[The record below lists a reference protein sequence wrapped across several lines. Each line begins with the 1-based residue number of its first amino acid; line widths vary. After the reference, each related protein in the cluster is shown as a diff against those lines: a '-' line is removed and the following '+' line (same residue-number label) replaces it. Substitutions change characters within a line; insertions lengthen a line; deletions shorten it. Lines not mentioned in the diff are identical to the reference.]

1 MRHLLPWLLFAVSL
15 LILPWLFP
23 SVLGISIL
31 NEMAIAIV
39 FALSYNMLLGQGG
52 MLSFGHAVYFGL
64 GGFLAVHAILGM
76 ELDGPVFSVTLIP
89 LVAGIGGLFAALL
102 IGSFSTRR
110 AGTAFAMIS
119 LGVGELLAA
128 LSLILVSFFGGEA
141 GISGDRSLGPDFF
154 GFDFAQDRQVYA
166 LAAVWTF
173 ASTLLMYL
181 FTLTPAGRMAN
192 AVRDNPERA
201 AFLGYRVQRVRLLS
215 FVVSGFFAGAAG
227 GLFAL
232 HNEILSAQSLSTANS
247 GNVLLMAYIGG
258 IGFFIG
264 PIIGAVL
271 LTLINSVLSHY
282 TDLWLLYLGISFVL
296 TVMFL
301 PQGLTGLLMMHVA
314 PWRRGL
320 LHTLLRPY
328 LRTAVPA
335 LLCVSGLLALLETL
349 HHQGE
354 AVIFLGISLPGGQ
367 ASNWLAI
374 VLIITLA
381 ALDWHRSL
389 PALRAAW
396 QRATRGETP

>member
-1 MRHLLPWLLFAVSL
+1 MRHLLPWGLFAAML
-15 LILPWLFP
+15 LGLPWLFP

-64 GGFLAVHAILGM
+64 GGFMAAHAMLGM
-76 ELDGPVFSVTLIP
+76 EQDGPVFSVTLIP
-89 LVAGIGGLFAALL
+89 LVAGIGGLLAAML

-110 AGTAFAMIS
+110 AGTSFAMIS
-119 LGVGELLAA
+119 LGIGELLAA
-128 LSLILVSFFGGEA
+128 LSLILVGFFGGEA
-141 GISGDRSLGPDFF
+141 GISGDRSLGPSFF

-173 ASTLLMYL
+173 VSTLLMYL

-201 AFLGYRVQRVRLLS
+201 AFLGYSVQRVRLLS
-215 FVVSGFFAGAAG
+215 FVVSGFFAGVAG

-232 HNEILSAQSLSTANS
+232 HNEILSAQSLSTASS

-264 PIIGAVL
+264 PIVGAVL

-282 TDLWLLYLGISFVL
+282 TELWLLYLGITFVL

-301 PQGLTGLLMMHVA
+301 PQGLTGLLMMHAA
-314 PWRRGL
+314 PWRRGQLHHL
-320 LHTLLRPY
+320 LLPY
-328 LRTAVPA
+328 LRTGLPA
-335 LLCVSGLLALLETL
+335 LLCILGLLALLEML
-349 HHQGE
+349 HHRGGS
-354 AVIFLGISLPGGQ
+354 VVFLGIPLSSGQ
-367 ASNWLAI
+367 LWSWLG
-374 VLIITLA
+374 VLSVTAAA
-381 ALDWHRSL
+381 ALDWRRSL

-396 QRATRGETP
+396 QRVTQEEAP